1 MAETESARHE
11 IRTLPHPRVVIVG
24 AGFGGLAC
32 ARKLNGRAVDVL
44 LIDERNFH
52 LFTPLLY
59 QVATALLT
67 PSDITYPLRRIFRR
81 SLNVRPFQ
89 ARVTGVDFQRKV
101 VIVGRRREISYDFLV
116 LASGSVNNYFGNERI
131 AQHAIGL
138 KFLEEAIRL
147 RNHVLSCLE
156 RADQETD
163 PEERR
168 ALLTFL
174 VVGGGPTGVEYAGA
188 LGELIHLVAGND
200 YPSIAREEVRIILVE
215 GRDRL
220 LGMFAEKVGR
230 DARRVLEKRNIEVI
244 TDALVKS
251 ADERSATLS
260 NGTTV
265 STRTIVWS
273 AGVIPEDPTG
283 EPSQPH
289 SRSKRLEVDDRLQI
303 VGMPGAFAIGD
314 VSGADQDGQELPML
328 SAPAMQQGRYVAR
341 EIMRLVETGER
352 ASEPFHYFDKGT
364 MATIGRNAGVAQLRG
379 GIKLTGLLGWLAWIF
394 VHVYYLIGFRNRLIT
409 MATWAWNYL
418 RFDRPIRL
426 ILQAERDPELES
438 NPDESS
444 DSAAATPDRDPARRS
459 AQP

>member
-138 KFLEEAIRL
+138 KFLEEATRL

-220 LGMFAEKVGR
+220 LGMFAEKLGR
-230 DARRVLEKRNIEVI
+230 YARRVLEKRNIEVI

-283 EPSQPH
+283 EPSLPH

-379 GIKLTGLLGWLAWIF
+379 GIMLTGLLGWLAWIF